1 MKCVII
7 KHARKIVTAASST
20 WGRKMSCQLFKK
32 RKKSMFYLYIR
43 LLLKY
48 TYMRLINKCRIYL
61 ENCTIL
67 LLWNVTSKLTA
78 SVNVFIFSKIIFWLP
93 QQRLHWWHSS
103 IQGEFINELH
113 DAPFS
118 EIAGEFFNQFSKF
131 ICSYMVT
138 TSVTI

>member
-48 TYMRLINKCRIYL
+48 TYMRLINKCSIYL

-67 LLWNVTSKLTA
+67 LLWNATSKHDYCVSKRVYLLKNYILITSTETSLVA
-78 SVNVFIFSKIIFWLP
+78 LINSRWVHQWATWCTFQWDRWWVFQP
-93 QQRLHWWHSS
+93 VQQIYL
-103 IQGEFINELH
+103 
-113 DAPFS
+113 
-118 EIAGEFFNQFSKF
+118 
-131 ICSYMVT
+131 
-138 TSVTI
+138 